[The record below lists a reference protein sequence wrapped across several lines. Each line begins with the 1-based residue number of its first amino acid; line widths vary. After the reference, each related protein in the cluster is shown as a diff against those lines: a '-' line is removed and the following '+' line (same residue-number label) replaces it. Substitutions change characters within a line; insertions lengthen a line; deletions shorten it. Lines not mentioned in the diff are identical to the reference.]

1 MIVPDMVGQTFEVH
15 NGKKF
20 ITVYVSENMVGTDW
34 ESFLQHVP
42 LKVTEEECSGC
53 RSTLQ
58 RREANL
64 CNSQQLKLDFV
75 RISPRKARYAADL
88 IRGLG
93 VDQATLQLLHSRLK
107 GGRLIKKTL
116 DSAIANA
123 VTQMDARRENLKVKE
138 VRVDPGPILRRAKP
152 RSRGS
157 SVPVNKR
164 TSHFTI
170 VLTTATTAS
179 EKGE

>member
-1 MIVPDMVGQTFEVH
+1 MEFARAKT
-15 NGKKF
+15 
-20 ITVYVSENMVGTDW
+20 
-34 ESFLQHVP
+34 
-42 LKVTEEECSGC
+42 
-53 RSTLQ
+53 R
-58 RREANL
+58 
-64 CNSQQLKLDFV
+64 FV

-88 IRGLG
+88 IRGLD
-93 VDQATLQLLHSRLK
+93 VEQASIQLLLSKLR

-116 DSAIANA
+116 DSAVANA
-123 VTQMDARRENLKVKE
+123 VTQMDVRRENLKVHE

-170 VLTTATTAS
+170 VLSTQNGV
-179 EKGE
+179 K